1 MPVFDLSEVDRY
13 GAGVP
18 RARHLLGTADRG
30 RTAPQGRLY
39 WLWTA
44 GGRRG
49 RGPCEVPKIVAFCR
63 TPLVSKGLGSRSS
76 GADLNSGGAEYGFC
90 RLTKGT
96 GAGFHW
102 KVEHSR
108 QLNTY
113 RLNQS
118 ITATRYN
125 PGVY

>member
-49 RGPCEVPKIVAFCR
+49 RGP
-63 TPLVSKGLGSRSS
+63 
-76 GADLNSGGAEYGFC
+76 
-90 RLTKGT
+90 
-96 GAGFHW
+96 
-102 KVEHSR
+102 
-108 QLNTY
+108 
-113 RLNQS
+113 
-118 ITATRYN
+118 
-125 PGVY
+125 

>member
-49 RGPCEVPKIVAFCR
+49 RGPWEVPKIVAFCR
-63 TPLVSKGLGSRSS
+63 TPFTEACGSNRICHREPLGLNVGIGFAGRI
-76 GADLNSGGAEYGFC
+76 GGTFPGWPKVLC
-90 RLTKGT
+90 R
-96 GAGFHW
+96 
-102 KVEHSR
+102 V
-108 QLNTY
+108 
-113 RLNQS
+113 RLARA
-118 ITATRYN
+118 TAPLPRHC
-125 PGVY
+125 PG